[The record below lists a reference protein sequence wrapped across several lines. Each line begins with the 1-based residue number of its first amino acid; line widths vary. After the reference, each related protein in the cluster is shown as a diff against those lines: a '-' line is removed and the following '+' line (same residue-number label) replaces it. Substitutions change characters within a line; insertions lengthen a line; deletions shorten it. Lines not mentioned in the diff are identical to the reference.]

1 MIRKS
6 LLVFF
11 WVVVVIIL
19 LLFSMVFEDSE
30 TAIVAQVEPMKNAI
44 SYHKAVRIEEVFVI
58 PGQTVK
64 PGDALVRVA
73 RPDLVLDAQ
82 KKQNDIDR
90 LRIDQSLAES
100 KYAAKQQQLRIEKD
114 SQWRKLNGEIDQ
126 LNVIVTNNQ
135 QLSNQF
141 GALTG
146 YSDTLQQYGRSYYEI
161 ELEVLKKEKEFVLRT
176 YELDVVAEK
185 RIYNEE
191 LKSFKILE
199 SQMQQELDL
208 LLKEMDQQ
216 VKTAEIHGTVG
227 SVNAQPGELLSPYTT
242 ILSIYESNP
251 TIIKAVM
258 NEGYKYEMEVGKTV
272 IVESTNRAYSI
283 EGNVVEIGARIIEY
297 PSRLKSNQNMQMW
310 GQEIFVKIPDDNDF
324 LNGERVV
331 VMIKD

>member
-1 MIRKS
+1 MIRKG

-11 WVVVVIIL
+11 WVAVVIIL
-19 LLFSMVFEDSE
+19 LLFSLVFEDSE

-64 PGDALVRVA
+64 PGDALVRVV

-114 SQWRKLNGEIDQ
+114 SKLRKLNGDIDQ
-126 LNVIVTNNQ
+126 LNVVVTNNQ
-135 QLSNQF
+135 QLSSQF

-146 YSDTLQQYGRSYYEI
+146 YSDTLQQYGSSYYEI
-161 ELEVLKKEKEFVLRT
+161 ELEVLKKEMEFALKT
-176 YELDVVAEK
+176 YELDIGAEK
-185 RIYNEE
+185 RIHNEE
-191 LKSFKILE
+191 LKSFEILE
-199 SQMQQELDL
+199 NQMLQELDL
-208 LLKEMDQQ
+208 LLQEMDQQ
-216 VKTAEIHGTVG
+216 IKTAEIHGTIG

-251 TIIKAVM
+251 TVIKAVM
-258 NEGYKYEMEVGKTV
+258 NEGYKYEIEVGKIV
-272 IVESTNRAYSI
+272 SVESTNRSYNI
-283 EGNVVEIGARIIEY
+283 EGKVVEIGARIIEY
-297 PSRLKSNQNMQMW
+297 PNRLKANQNMQMW
-310 GQEIFVKIPDDNDF
+310 GQEIFIKIPEDNKF

-331 VMIKD
+331 VMIKE